1 MPVPCLHGL
10 RMAKSPKTRLSLA
23 RFIYPVLGRMM
34 RLLVRERVLPG
45 DLKIEADK
53 PICYV
58 LESNALSNA
67 LILQQACKASGHP
80 LPLDALSVGDLQKSR
95 SILALQTLEGVLA
108 RRPDLRK
115 HLEHLTALVRVVEN
129 NPELDIQLIPVSV
142 FVGRAPDK
150 NSGSFKILFSED
162 WEIAGRTR
170 RLIRLLLH
178 GNNTLVQFSK
188 PISLRVALD
197 EELGRARTVR
207 KVSRLLRVHFRRA
220 RTAAVGPDLSH
231 RRTLIDEI
239 VRSRSVREA
248 IKNRARKRNLK
259 VAKAHR
265 EARKYALEIAADA
278 SQSAI
283 RLFSRLLDWFWNR
296 IYDGVY
302 ISHLDSFLEVS
313 QGTEI
318 IYVPCHRSHIDYLL
332 ISHLVYQHGLQVP
345 HIAAGINLNMPLV
358 GTFLRRC
365 GAFYIR
371 RSFRSNALYGAVFRE
386 YLDNIFL
393 SGVSMEYF
401 IEGGRSRTGRV
412 LQPRT
417 GMLAMTVRSYLQ
429 SRQRPVVFVP
439 IYVGY
444 ERLVEGGSYL
454 GELSGGRKKEET
466 LGGLMRSFSL
476 LREQFGQVHVSF
488 GEAVFLDKHLD
499 TAQPGWR
506 DETIKPD
513 DKVRWLSSAVDS
525 LAGQILRNI
534 NAAAV
539 VSPINLLAM
548 SLLAAPKKAM
558 AEQDLAEQMDL
569 LRSLLLELPYSD
581 RVIVTEMAANEII
594 PYAEKMGAITRR
606 DHPLGDVICCTETQA
621 WLLSYFL
628 NNVLHL
634 LAVYSWCACAFLNN
648 ITISRTELLRAG
660 RAIYPFLRSEL
671 FLSDDSNQFSRRCE
685 KALKVLTSH
694 GLLVS
699 SGNRGLLQ
707 RAPGGS
713 RAARQLKTLA
723 RGIFNSL
730 ERYYITIA
738 LLMKNGSGS
747 LSAQELENLCHLT
760 AQRMSMI
767 YTFETPEFFDKA
779 LFKHFIRMLRDAG
792 VVDTDEA
799 GKLTFDESLM
809 AVIEDAKLILSKEV
823 RHNIWDVSPAGQ

>member
-1 MPVPCLHGL
+1 MPVSYPFGL
-10 RMAKSPKTRLSLA
+10 YMARSPKPRFSLVKM
-23 RFIYPVLGRMM
+23 FYPILGRAM

-45 DLKIEADK
+45 DLKIEADQ
-53 PICYV
+53 PVCYV
-58 LESNALSNA
+58 LESNALSNT
-67 LILQQACKASGHP
+67 LILQQACQAAGHP
-80 LPLDALSVGDLQKSR
+80 LPLDALAVGELQQSG
-95 SILALQTLEGVLA
+95 SILALQNLRGILA
-108 RRPDLRK
+108 RRPDLGK
-115 HLEHLTALVRVVEN
+115 HLQYLAALVKVVEK
-129 NPELDIQLIPVSV
+129 NPELDIQLVPVSV

-150 NSGSFKILFSED
+150 NSGPFKILFSED

-170 RLIRLLLH
+170 RLISLLLH
-178 GNNTLVQFSK
+178 GANTLVQFSK
-188 PISLRVALD
+188 PISLREALD

-231 RRTLIDEI
+231 RRTLVEEI
-239 VRSRSVREA
+239 VRSPAVRAA
-248 IKNRARKRNLK
+248 IKIRARKRNVK
-259 VAKAHR
+259 VTKARR

-296 IYDGVY
+296 IYDGIH

-332 ISHLVYQHGLQVP
+332 VSQIVYQNGLQVP
-345 HIAAGINLNMPLV
+345 HIAAGVNLNMPLV

-386 YLDNIFL
+386 YLDKIFR

-417 GMLAMTVRSYLQ
+417 GMLAMTVRSFLQ

-444 ERLVEGGSYL
+444 ERLVEGGAYL
-454 GELSGGRKKEET
+454 GELSGGRKKRET
-466 LGGLMRSFSL
+466 LGGLLRSFSM
-476 LREQFGQVHVSF
+476 LREKFGQVHLSF
-488 GEAVFLDKHLD
+488 GEPIFLDQHLD
-499 TAQPGWR
+499 TVRPGWR
-506 DETIKPD
+506 DETVEPD
-513 DKVRWLSSAVDS
+513 DKVRWMSAAVDS
-525 LAGQILRNI
+525 LAGRILRNI
-534 NAAAV
+534 NGAAV

-558 AEQDLAEQMDL
+558 AEQDLAELIDL

-581 RVIVTEMAANEII
+581 RVIVTDMAANEIV
-594 PYAEKMGAITRR
+594 PYAEQMGAVTRR
-606 DHPLGDVICCTETQA
+606 EHPLGDVICCTETQA

-648 ITISRTELLRAG
+648 VTFARKELLRAG
-660 RAIYPFLRSEL
+660 RTIYPFLRSEL
-671 FLSDDSNQFSRRCE
+671 FLNEDSKEFSRSCE
-685 KALKVLTSH
+685 QALKVMARH
-694 GLLVS
+694 DLLVD
-699 SGNRGLLQ
+699 SGKQGLLQ

-723 RGIFNSL
+723 RGIFSSL

-747 LSAQELENLCHLT
+747 LSARELENLCHLS
-760 AQRMSMI
+760 AQRMAMI

-779 LFKHFIRMLRDAG
+779 LFKHFIRMLRDGG

-809 AVIEDAKLILSKEV
+809 SVIEDAKRILSKEV
-823 RHNIWDVSPAGQ
+823 RHTIWDVSPAGE